1 MKNVII
7 TGISG
12 QDGSYMIDYLLENT
26 NYNIFGA
33 VRRLSKPNYS
43 NFSQHLNNNRFKIV
57 TLDLSDSQSIDN
69 VVREVNP
76 EGIESEDR
84 EFSSKTKTSAWP
96 RFSDLIVVSALTAE
110 FKS

>member
-43 NFSQHLNNNRFKIV
+43 NFS
-57 TLDLSDSQSIDN
+57 
-69 VVREVNP
+69 VNILLHS
-76 EGIESEDR
+76 G
-84 EFSSKTKTSAWP
+84 
-96 RFSDLIVVSALTAE
+96 L
-110 FKS
+110 